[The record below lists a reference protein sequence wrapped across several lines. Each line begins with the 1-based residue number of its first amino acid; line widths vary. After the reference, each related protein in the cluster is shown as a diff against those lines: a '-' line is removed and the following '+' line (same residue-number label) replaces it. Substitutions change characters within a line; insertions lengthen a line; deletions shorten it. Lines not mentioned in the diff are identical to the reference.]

1 MSESNLRETIRAF
14 IEAHSTLALAT
25 VNADGQPEIAPLF
38 YVSDDRLNLYWLSAT
53 HVRHSTNLKTHPRV
67 AATIYPAVWEWKDI
81 IGAQIE
87 GEAGAITDERIRE
100 QIMRRY
106 LRKFKLPPEFDAA
119 ITASTLYGLRP
130 RWIRWV
136 DNSVR
141 FGYKVELDLSAD
153 REN

>member
-1 MSESNLRETIRAF
+1 MMNEAETYETIRAF

-25 VNADGQPEIAPLF
+25 VNAESQPQIAPLF

-53 HVRHSTNLKTHPRV
+53 HVRHSTNLTTSPHV

-81 IGAQIE
+81 IGVQIE
-87 GEAGAITDERIRE
+87 GEAGPITDERVRE

-106 LRKFKLPPEFDAA
+106 LHKFKVPPEFDAA
-119 ITASTLYGLRP
+119 ITASTLYRLRP

-136 DNSVR
+136 DNSVQ
-141 FGYKVELDLSAD
+141 FGYKAELDLL
-153 REN
+153 E